1 MLKLTI
7 LAVIL
12 KVTQNIELIL
22 FGYYEY
28 LKLMQNINKV
38 FFVYIIFLTSTM
50 VNQLYRCYKEV

>member
-7 LAVIL
+7 LAIIL